1 VLKGAAALA
10 GYTFYPMGAI
20 EGIRY
25 ALDKMPHTYIHAALT
40 AVQALVV
47 TNMAMA
53 AFDAM
58 PGHAISR
65 FVCVSIPSV
74 AAVTWGCICSKE
86 LISRSVENTKS
97 DDTELLRRT
106 LDQLIP
112 GADEHKISDAGK
124 HLINKVLKK
133 LPEAEA
139 EGFLTS
145 LYEKKPY
152 WFAETCSEALR
163 HQYRIPFQ
171 QLSTQLIRKLVQ
183 VGTEYHCSAAMDL
196 LLGEW
201 RLSLQQKAAAVDEYG
216 QRSDCDPSNLIR
228 FFKFELFEKPELMQE
243 LSEITLGKLLQ
254 FNNPLFFSMGK
265 LLDMTASD
273 PVKQL
278 QILEHRPLDVT
289 YINSTEYQGYEYP
302 RLAEGTMDHLMLK
315 PSVWDAAF
323 CSRQRKDLGLDS
335 FTDDQLLLLAEC
347 TPYGNRR
354 QACEEEWQ
362 SSLIKLALESLPDN
376 RAVSFLKKLGPGSV
390 WFKFVLR
397 QVLVRNANLLDEK
410 TLLEWIAHDWEL
422 ALIIINVRPDL
433 YKYVFV
439 NAERTKDIEGFL
451 DPEILVKALPFP
463 LPMIRVYSYRVL
475 DRTTNKAWNIAK
487 DLNASDAIGGL
498 ETRLRF
504 GLLYHGS
511 LGFLIEGNKP
521 FFDPDLLQ
529 KHTGFGS
536 ALNHRNLI
544 QNLEENKERLE
555 VFYKTWHS
563 NDTHYFP
570 LEFFLDIER
579 CTRIDFP
586 TRGEE
591 ALLWIASESKKEQW
605 DRAPEY
611 VQEFAKMYPQA
622 LGNILGLWGLN
633 LRISEMCYEAFN
645 MVTENGMKFRSSYRR
660 SLFDT
665 FKHYIHYRNR
675 FGYVTNDWSA
685 LYLGLEEIRE
695 EPMIQDLSSL
705 LAEKKRSYSVLN
717 LTGSKT
723 ICSRDVVQCL
733 SPFLSVR
740 DLLRLARTCRGMYR
754 YICTAEGEPL
764 WRKFG
769 SLQTVALYHMI
780 PQNDQSQEALIMRK
794 ALLRNNPQLYRL
806 KYA

>member
-1 VLKGAAALA
+1 MAAS
-10 GYTFYPMGAI
+10 

-25 ALDKMPHTYIHAALT
+25 ALDKMPHTYILAALT

-74 AAVTWGCICSKE
+74 AAVTWACICSKE

-112 GADEHKISDAGK
+112 GADEYKISDAGK
-124 HLINKVLKK
+124 HLIKKVLKK

-171 QLSTQLIRKLVQ
+171 QLSTQLIRRLVQ

-216 QRSDCDPSNLIR
+216 QRSDCDPSNLTR
-228 FFKFELFEKPELMQE
+228 FFKFDFFKEPELVQE
-243 LSEITLGKLLQ
+243 LSAITLGKLLQ
-254 FNNPLFFSMGK
+254 FNNHLFFSTGK
-265 LLDMTASD
+265 LLHMTASD

-278 QILEHRPLDVT
+278 QILAHRPLDAT

-302 RLAEGTMDHLMLK
+302 TLAEGTVDHLMLK

-323 CSRQRKDLGLDS
+323 CARQRKDLDRRLDS
-335 FTDDQLLLLAEC
+335 FTDDELLSLAQC
-347 TPYGNRR
+347 TPYGNRP

-362 SSLIKLALESLPDN
+362 SSLIKLAVESLPND

-390 WFKFVLR
+390 WFKFALL
-397 QVLVRNANLLDEK
+397 QVLERNANLLDEK
-410 TLLEWIAHDWEL
+410 ILLEWIAHDWEL
-422 ALIIINVRPDL
+422 ALIIVNARPEL
-433 YKYVFV
+433 YKHYYVSAV
-439 NAERTKDIEGFL
+439 ISMEIEGFF
-451 DPEILVKALPFP
+451 DPKILVNALHF
-463 LPMIRVYSYRVL
+463 LPPRSRLYSYRVL
-475 DRTTNKAWNIAK
+475 DRTTHKAWNIAK
-487 DLNASDAIGGL
+487 ELNVSNVTEKL
-498 ETRLRF
+498 ETRLNF

-511 LGFLIEGNKP
+511 LRFFIEGNKP

-529 KHTGFGS
+529 KNTSFGS

-544 QNLEENKERLE
+544 QNLEENKELLE
-555 VFYKTWHS
+555 IFYETWHS
-563 NDTHYFP
+563 HDTHYFP
-570 LEFFLDIER
+570 FEFFLDIEHFP
-579 CTRIDFP
+579 RIDFP
-586 TRGEE
+586 PRGEE
-591 ALLWIASESKKEQW
+591 ALLWIAIESKKEQW

-622 LGNILGLWGLN
+622 IGTILGLWGLN
-633 LRISEMCYEAFN
+633 HRVSEMSYEAFN
-645 MVTENGMKFRSSYRR
+645 MAAEDGMKFRSSYSR
-660 SLFDT
+660 SLVET
-665 FKHYIHYRNR
+665 FKHYINYRNR
-675 FGYVTNDWSA
+675 FAYVPRDRRTA
-685 LYLGLEEIRE
+685 LLYEPIKEIRD
-695 EPMIQDLSSL
+695 EPAIQDLATL

-717 LTGSKT
+717 LSGSHNNFSKRC
-723 ICSRDVVQCL
+723 CSTFFSFYV
-733 SPFLSVR
+733 S
-740 DLLRLARTCRGMYR
+740 ARST
-754 YICTAEGEPL
+754 
-764 WRKFG
+764 
-769 SLQTVALYHMI
+769 
-780 PQNDQSQEALIMRK
+780 
-794 ALLRNNPQLYRL
+794 
-806 KYA
+806 